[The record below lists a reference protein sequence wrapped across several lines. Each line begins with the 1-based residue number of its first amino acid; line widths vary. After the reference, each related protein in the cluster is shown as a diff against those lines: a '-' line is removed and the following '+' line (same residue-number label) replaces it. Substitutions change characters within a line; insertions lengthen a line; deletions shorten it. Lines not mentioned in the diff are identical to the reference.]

1 MPGLGLATPQFD
13 NPLQQLGFALQSY
26 AAGVR
31 GDELPIQRF
40 QREQRAAEQEQ
51 RRAAADQLLIMSQAR
66 DVLQGIPVEQRAP
79 VVEQLGQLLGEDAMP
94 MLEAVMAAGGN
105 EIENEDFRE
114 ALEMAGGDRKLA
126 GRLIGQSSFRKGLQ
140 EARDTR
146 QLGSV
151 RAKAESIIKS
161 LGEGIPEGPSGLPAV
176 SLDTLLTFSNAL
188 PDKDAMRL
196 SEQEIPTLRRQWG
209 ALASEMGLESPEI
222 REFAQKEG
230 IKTKNRL
237 AVKGAGTSAGAPAE
251 KPTFGASMQGRALSD
266 LLKYKEALDAGMMS
280 PEIENRARVAA
291 HVLQQKKFLRTPE
304 GDLAEYPAFGVPE
317 GFPIPGAA
325 RSPEASANATAE
337 QLGTGQKLVK
347 AKLPEKD
354 NQRVTMA
361 MQAIDDAA
369 TLLDAANRSGE
380 TITGVVGQA
389 KALGGGLA
397 RQAGV
402 PVGDS
407 SRQLQAK
414 LEEVKALA
422 APAVL
427 GEGGRTLSD
436 ADRKRLDKLVGSL
449 DFTMDDVALRGAL
462 SEVLKLLEKANVA
475 GGSARAETSG
485 EQIAVNPQTGE
496 RLVLRGGKWVPLNG
510 K

>member
-1 MPGLGLATPQFD
+1 MAGLGLASAPEFD
-13 NPLQQLGFALQSY
+13 NPLQQLGFALQSF

-40 QREQRAAEQEQ
+40 QREQKAAEQDK
-51 RRAAADQLLIMSQAR
+51 RKAAADQLLIMGQAR
-66 DVLQGIPVEQRAP
+66 DVLQGVPVEQRGP
-79 VVEQLGQLLGEDAMP
+79 IVEQLGQLLGEDSLP
-94 MLEAVMAAGGN
+94 MLEAVMASGGN

-151 RAKAESIIKS
+151 RAKAESMIKS
-161 LGEGIPEGPSGLPAV
+161 LGEGIPQGASGLPAV

-188 PDKDAMRL
+188 PDKDAMRF
-196 SEQEIPTLRRQWG
+196 SEQELPTLQRQWEAIAG
-209 ALASEMGLESPEI
+209 GLGLETPEV
-222 REFAQKEG
+222 REFAQKEN
-230 IKTKNRL
+230 IRTQNKASLKQ
-237 AVKGAGTSAGAPAE
+237 AAPAAAAE
-251 KPTFGASMQGRALSD
+251 KPAFGGSMQGRALSD
-266 LLKYKEALDAGMMS
+266 LLKYKEALDTGAMT

-304 GDLAEYPAFGVPE
+304 GDLLETTPGIPE

-325 RSPEASANATAE
+325 NPKAGANPTAE
-337 QLGTGQKLVK
+337 QLGTGPTVSK
-347 AKLPEKD
+347 AKLPQKD

-369 TLLDAANRSGE
+369 SLLEQANRSGE

-407 SRQLQAK
+407 ARQLQAK

-436 ADRKRLDKLVGSL
+436 ADRRRLDKLVGSL
-449 DFTMDDVALRGAL
+449 DYSMDDVALRGAL
-462 SEVLKLLEKANVA
+462 SEVLRLLEKAGGASA
-475 GGSARAETSG
+475 GGSEPSG
-485 EQIAVNPQTGE
+485 EPNEGATATNPKTGE
-496 RLVLRGGKWVPLNG
+496 KLILRNGKWVPSSG